1 MDFKDFIEKLS
12 RELTLPLPGKDVQLR
27 MTSNVRIREMMD
39 LTNMNMD
46 NAIRS
51 SVLILLYPG
60 EGDRIPTFVVT
71 LRPTYDGVH
80 SGQISLPGGRYE
92 KHDENLMQT
101 ALRETDEEIGVD
113 QRKVSVIGKLTELY
127 IPPSNYIVH
136 PFIGFTGSRPVF
148 RPQPEEVEQIIE
160 IPVHELADDKN
171 RMEKEFDVRGIHFKA
186 PSFVIGGN
194 IIWGATAMILSEF
207 KEILQKILS

>member
-1 MDFKDFIEKLS
+1 MDFRDFIEKLS
-12 RELTLPLPGKDVQLR
+12 RELTLPLPGKEVQLR
-27 MTSNVRIREMMD
+27 MTSNIRIRELMD
-39 LTNMNMD
+39 LSGMNME
-46 NAIRS
+46 NAIKS

-60 EGDRIPTFVVT
+60 AGNGIPAFVVR

-92 KHDENLMQT
+92 NHDEDLLQT

-113 QRKVSVIGKLTELY
+113 KEKVTVIGKLTELY
-127 IPPSNYIVH
+127 IPPSNYIVQ
-136 PFIGFTGSRPVF
+136 PFIGYTTSRPVF
-148 RPQPEEVEQIIE
+148 SPQPEEVEQIIE
-160 IPVHELADDKN
+160 IPLHDLLDERN
-171 RMEKEFDVRGIHFKA
+171 RMEKEFDVRGIRFKA
-186 PSFVIGGN
+186 PAFVIGGN